1 MFHNVFMFNTF
12 WYNTLTKPFLN
23 PPSWVFSYAWGI
35 LYFMIFL
42 SFIFYAKEKSIISK
56 RKGYIYFIL
65 QLIFNFLWT
74 PVFFILN
81 NIPLSVLVI
90 LILDALVILNIK
102 SFYKISKLSAYLLV
116 PYLFWILFA
125 TYLNISILLL
135 NL

>member
-1 MFHNVFMFNTF
+1 MFNTI
-12 WYNTLTKPFLN
+12 WYDTLTKPFLN

-35 LYFMIFL
+35 LYLMIFIAL
-42 SFIFYAKEKSIISK
+42 VFYIKEKTFVSK
-56 RKGYIYFIL
+56 RRGYVYFFL